1 MSSSTPNRR
10 RRFLTIFSIV
20 AFVAMCLAIGVS
32 ELWAYYVNVPHYKA
46 AGHTQTG
53 GRSSQP

>member
-1 MSSSTPNRR
+1 
-10 RRFLTIFSIV
+10 
-20 AFVAMCLAIGVS
+20 MCLAIGVS